1 MVKMFLRETVLPSK
15 EKAMLIKTLL
25 NKVERF
31 KSFIYG
37 DSKLMTVGGNE
48 ALVIDIK
55 PRRNSKPECPECGK
69 RGKTYDTQPVRFFEY
84 VPIWSFKV
92 YFRYAPRRVHCPL
105 HGIKVEALPWAYGKE
120 QMTISYQVYLARWA
134 KRLSWKETADIFKTS
149 WDSVFRAVKFVVDY
163 GLAHRSLDNI
173 TEIGVDEISV
183 FKGQKYL
190 TMVYQLNAGARRL
203 LWCGPERRVKTL
215 LRFFREFGKERS
227 AKLKFVCSDMW
238 APYLKVIAKKA
249 PNALNILD
257 RFHIMRK
264 FNEAIDDIRRG
275 EAREFKVAKQV
286 NVLEKGRWL
295 LLKRPDNL
303 SEKQTARLGELLKLN
318 LSSIKGY
325 LLREDFQRFWEYQQ
339 MPAAGK
345 FLDDWVTRT
354 LQTDLEPMK
363 KVARMLKN
371 HKPMILNWFKAK
383 GRLSSGAVE
392 GLNLKAK
399 LTIRKAYGFKS
410 IRCLQVALYH
420 TLGDLPEP
428 LCQHRFC

>member
-1 MVKMFLRETVLPSK
+1 
-15 EKAMLIKTLL
+15 MLIKTLL

-37 DSKLMTVGGNE
+37 NSQLMTIDGTE
-48 ALVIDIK
+48 ALIIDIK

-69 RGKTYDTQPVRFFEY
+69 RGKTYDTQPQRLFEY

-92 YFRYAPRRVHCPL
+92 FFRYAPRRVACPV
-105 HGIKVEALPWAYGKE
+105 HGVKVEAMPWGYGKE
-120 QMTISYQVYLARWA
+120 QMTISYQIYLARWA
-134 KRLSWKETADIFKTS
+134 RRLSWKETADIFKTS
-149 WDSVFRAVKFVVDY
+149 WDSIFRAVQFVVDY
-163 GLAHRSLDNI
+163 GLANRSLDGV

-183 FKGQKYL
+183 FKGQQYL
-190 TMVYQLNAGARRL
+190 TMVYQINAGVRRL
-203 LWCGPERRVKTL
+203 IWCGKDRRVKTL
-215 LRFFREFGKERS
+215 LGFFREFGKERS
-227 AKLKFVCSDMW
+227 AKLKYVCSDMW

-264 FNEAIDDIRRG
+264 FNEAIDEVRRT
-275 EAREFKVAKQV
+275 EAKEFKAAKQE

-295 LLKRPDNL
+295 LLKRPENL
-303 SEKQTARLGELLKLN
+303 NDKQTSRLGDLLKLN
-318 LSSIKGY
+318 LSSIKAY
-325 LLREDFQRFWEYQQ
+325 LLREDFQQFWEYQI
-339 MPAAGK
+339 PAAAGK
-345 FLDDWVTRT
+345 FLDNWVTRT

-363 KVARMLKN
+363 KVAKMLSK
-371 HKPMILNWFKAK
+371 HKVKILNWFKAK

-410 IRCLQVALYH
+410 IKCLQVALYH
-420 TLGDLPEP
+420 TLGELPEP
-428 LCQHRFC
+428 MCNHRFC

>member
-1 MVKMFLRETVLPSK
+1 
-15 EKAMLIKTLL
+15 MLIKTLL

-37 DSKLMTVGGNE
+37 DCRLSTVGGID
-48 ALVIDIK
+48 ALIIDLK

-69 RGKTYDTQPVRFFEY
+69 RCKTYDTRRFRLFEY
-84 VPIWSFKV
+84 VPIWAFKV
-92 YFRYAPRRVHCPL
+92 FFRYAPRRVACPV
-105 HGIKVEALPWAYGKE
+105 HGVLVEAMPWGYGKE

-134 KRLSWKETADIFKTS
+134 RRLSWKETADIFKTS
-149 WDSVFRAVKFVVDY
+149 WDSVFRAVQFVVDY
-163 GLAHRSLDNI
+163 GLANRNLDSV
-173 TEIGVDEISV
+173 TEIGVDEIAV
-183 FKGQKYL
+183 FKGHKYL
-190 TMVYQLNAGARRL
+190 TLVYQLNAGARRL

-227 AKLKFVCSDMW
+227 AKLKYVCSDMW
-238 APYLKVIAKKA
+238 APYLKVIAKRA

-264 FNEAIDDIRRG
+264 FNEAIDEVRRT
-275 EAREFKVAKQV
+275 EAKEFKAAKQE

-295 LLKRPDNL
+295 LLKRPENL
-303 SEKQTARLGELLKLN
+303 SDKQTSRLGDLMKLN
-318 LSSIKGY
+318 LSSIKAY
-325 LLREDFQRFWEYQQ
+325 ILREDFQRFWEYQR
-339 MPAAGK
+339 PDFAGK
-345 FLDDWVTRT
+345 FLENWVTRT

-363 KVARMLKN
+363 KVARMLRN

-399 LTIRKAYGFKS
+399 LTMRKAYGFKS
-410 IRCLQVALYH
+410 TKCLQVALYH
-420 TLGDLPEP
+420 TLGNLPEP
-428 LCQHRFC
+428 CVIHRFC